1 MSCQPFRDER
11 PTKMG
16 YTWIRNFLVDE
27 SGPTAVEY
35 AMMLALVLVTLVTAI
50 NSVGNSASGVWTKDV
65 NKIKS
70 AITAAS

>member
-1 MSCQPFRDER
+1 
-11 PTKMG
+11 MG

-65 NKIKS
+65 NKINS